1 MGAVI
6 HKMIH
11 ADGEQLSLY
20 TVTPQNES
28 VGACGV
34 VIMHGAGTGDKERH
48 LPFAEDFAAH
58 GHPAVA
64 LDFSGHGASSGDLV
78 DLSLRRRRDQAAV
91 VIDEVFGSKR
101 PLVLVGFSMS
111 GQTVADLVDLYGR
124 RVAAIVLCAPGI
136 YGKDA
141 WDVPFG
147 AGFTKLIRH
156 PESWRDSQALDTY
169 AQFDGRALLV
179 VPEQDAVIPE
189 GVTELLRTAL
199 TTRADFSALRL
210 AGAGHQLGIWLADQ
224 PQARS
229 DIISMLLRPD
239 PSIQALGIRPQ
250 SPGCPAGLQSSYTPE
265 RAAKPVTW

>member
-1 MGAVI
+1 MDAVI
-6 HKMIH
+6 RKTVHA

-28 VGACGV
+28 FGASGV
-34 VIMHGAGTGDKERH
+34 VILHGAGAGDKERH

-64 LDFSGHGASSGDLV
+64 LDFSGHGESTGELV
-78 DLSLRRRRDQAAV
+78 NLSLRRRRDQAAA
-91 VIDEVFGSKR
+91 VIDEVFGTER

-111 GQTVADLVDLYGR
+111 GQTVADLVDLYGK
-124 RVAAIVLCAPGI
+124 RVTAIVLCAPGI

-147 AGFTKLIRH
+147 AGFTEMIRR
-156 PESWRDSQALDTY
+156 PGSWCASQALDTY
-169 AQFDGRALLV
+169 ARFDGRALLV

-199 TTRADFSALRL
+199 ATHADFSELRL
-210 AGAGHQLGIWLADQ
+210 AGASHQLGIWLADQ
-224 PQARS
+224 SRARS
-229 DIISMLLRPD
+229 DIISTLLLPRC
-239 PSIQALGIRPQ
+239 SAQVLET
-250 SPGCPAGLQSSYTPE
+250 GLQSTGFPADLLST
-265 RAAKPVTW
+265 